1 MNVYEAEVPQQA
13 EGLKLEKYVE
23 LAFSLLPAHALRDAF
38 AARDVKMDGKRV
50 GKDTLAAPGAK
61 IQLYTDYSMEIPIV
75 YEDDNILL
83 VNKPAGI
90 TCDADEWG
98 GVTVLSLMEKRARGA
113 YQPQLCHRLDN
124 PTCGLLLLSKSE
136 ESQRLLLE
144 DFKERRLTKKYQC
157 LVRGEMRPREA
168 VKTAF
173 LVKDSEKAQVRI
185 VTHETPGALPIATQY
200 ETLSFDGTVSRL
212 LVTLLTGRTHQI
224 RSQCA
229 YHGFPLLGD
238 TAYGGTK
245 IDSKK
250 FGQDFFLHAAELYF
264 PKDNPIG
271 LPEKLC
277 APVPEFFST
286 FH

>member
-1 MNVYEAEVPQQA
+1 MNVYEAEVPLRAQ
-13 EGLKLEKYVE
+13 GLKLEKYVE

-50 GKDTLAAPGAK
+50 GKDTLAASGAK

-173 LVKDSEKAQVRI
+173 LVKDAEKAQVRI

-224 RSQCA
+224 RAHMSFLS
-229 YHGFPLLGD
+229 HPIIGD
-238 TAYGGTK
+238 DKYGDRALNRRLK
-245 IDSKK
+245 ARD
-250 FGQDFFLHAAELYF
+250 L
-264 PKDNPIG
+264 
-271 LPEKLC
+271 KLC
-277 APVPEFFST
+277 AVELTLHPNGILSYLENWQFKIDPPF
-286 FH
+286 

>member
-1 MNVYEAEVPQQA
+1 MNVYEAKVSQRA

-23 LAFSLLPAHALRDAF
+23 LAFSLLPARAIRDAF

-50 GKDTLAAPGAK
+50 GKDTPAIPGAK
-61 IQLYTDYSMEIPIV
+61 IQVYTEDTMEIPVV
-75 YEDDNILL
+75 YEDDNIIL

-90 TCDADEWG
+90 TCDADDWG
-98 GVTVLSLMEKRARGA
+98 GVTVLSLMEKRAKGA

-124 PTCGLLLLSKSE
+124 PTCGLLLLSKNE

-157 LVRGEMRPREA
+157 LVRGEMRPPEA

-173 LVKDSEKAQVRI
+173 LVKDAEKAQVRI

-200 ETLSFDGTVSRL
+200 ETLSFDGAVSRL

-224 RSQCA
+224 RAHMSFLS
-229 YHGFPLLGD
+229 HPILGD
-238 TAYGGTK
+238 DKYGDRALNRRLKTR
-245 IDSKK
+245 D
-250 FGQDFFLHAAELYF
+250 L
-264 PKDNPIG
+264 
-271 LPEKLC
+271 KLC
-277 APVPEFFST
+277 AVELTLHPNGILSYLENRQFKIEPPF
-286 FH
+286 

>member
-1 MNVYEAEVPQQA
+1 MNVYEAEVPLRAQ
-13 EGLKLEKYVE
+13 GLKLEKYLE

-90 TCDADEWG
+90 TCDTDDWG

-173 LVKDSEKAQVRI
+173 LVKDAEKAQVRI

-224 RSQCA
+224 RAHMSFLS
-229 YHGFPLLGD
+229 HPIIGD
-238 TAYGGTK
+238 DKYGDRALNRRLK
-245 IDSKK
+245 ARD
-250 FGQDFFLHAAELYF
+250 L
-264 PKDNPIG
+264 
-271 LPEKLC
+271 KLC
-277 APVPEFFST
+277 AVELTLHPVGILSYLENRQFKIDPPF
-286 FH
+286 